1 MNPVCVTCGTLFPES
16 PQPPEHCP
24 ICEDERQFVGLHGQ
38 QWTTL
43 EDLRRNHRN
52 LIRDEEPALHSIFT
66 EPNFAIGQR
75 AFLLETPEGNLL
87 WDCITL
93 LDDATRAFVA
103 ERGGLRAIAISHPHY
118 YSTMV
123 EWSRAFGNISIY
135 LHDADRQWVMRPEPA
150 IEFWSGETRPLFGGL
165 ALFRC
170 GGHFPGGT
178 VLHWP
183 TGAAGTGA
191 LLTGDVIQVVVD
203 RRWLSFMYSYPNYI
217 PLNATSVRHI
227 VDVVRPL
234 PFDRIYGA
242 FPERTV
248 FTNAKAALDRSA
260 ERYVR
265 QIIGKPDD
273 RAGY

>member
-1 MNPVCVTCGTLFPES
+1 MSPVCLTCGTQFPES

-24 ICEDERQFVGLHGQ
+24 ICEDERQFVGFHGQ

-43 EDLRRNHRN
+43 DDLRKNHSN

-75 AFLLETPEGNLL
+75 AFLIETPEGNLL

-93 LDDATRAFVA
+93 LDDATRTFVS
-103 ERGGLRAIAISHPHY
+103 ERAGLRAIAISHPHY
-118 YSTMV
+118 YSAMV
-123 EWSRAFGNISIY
+123 EWSHAFGNIPIY
-135 LHDADRQWVMRPEPA
+135 LHEADRQWVMRPDPV
-150 IEFWSGETRPLFGGL
+150 IEFWTGETKPLFGGL

-170 GGHFPGGT
+170 GGHFAGGT
-178 VLHWP
+178 VLHCP
-183 TGAAGTGA
+183 TGNGA
-191 LLTGDVIQVVVD
+191 LLTGDVIQVAMD

-217 PLNATSVRHI
+217 PLNAAAVRHI
-227 VDVVRPL
+227 VNVVRPL

-248 FTNAKAALDRSA
+248 FTDAKAALDRSA
-260 ERYVR
+260 ARYISGIR
-265 QIIGKPDD
+265 
-273 RAGY
+273 

>member
-1 MNPVCVTCGTLFPES
+1 MNPVCVTCGTQFPES

-24 ICEDERQFVGLHGQ
+24 ICEDERQFVGFRGQ

-43 EDLRRNHRN
+43 EALRKNHRN
-52 LIRDEEPALHSIFT
+52 SIRDEEPALHSIFT

-75 AFLLETPEGNLL
+75 AFLIETPEGNLV

-93 LDDATRAFVA
+93 LDDATRAFIA
-103 ERGGLRAIAISHPHY
+103 EHGGLRAIAISHPHY
-118 YSTMV
+118 YTTMV
-123 EWSRAFGNISIY
+123 DWSRAFGNISIY

-150 IEFWSGETRPLFGGL
+150 IKFWSGETRPLFGGL

-183 TGAAGTGA
+183 TGAAGKGA
-191 LLTGDVIQVVVD
+191 LLTGDVIQVALD
-203 RRWLSFMYSYPNYI
+203 RRWVSFMYSYPNYI
-217 PLNATSVRHI
+217 PLNAAAVRHI
-227 VDVVRPL
+227 IEVVRPL
-234 PFDRIYGA
+234 PFDRICGA

-248 FTNAKAALDRSA
+248 FTDAKAAVNHSA
-260 ERYVR
+260 ERYLKA
-265 QIIGKPDD
+265 I
-273 RAGY
+273 AG

>member
-1 MNPVCVTCGTLFPES
+1 MSPVCLTCGTQFPES

-24 ICEDERQFVGLHGQ
+24 ICEDERQFVGFHGQ

-43 EDLRRNHRN
+43 DDLRKNHSN

-75 AFLLETPEGNLL
+75 AFLIETPEGNLL

-93 LDDATRAFVA
+93 LDDATRAFVS
-103 ERGGLRAIAISHPHY
+103 ERAGLRAIAISHPHY
-118 YSTMV
+118 YSAMV
-123 EWSRAFGNISIY
+123 EWSHAFGNIPIY
-135 LHDADRQWVMRPEPA
+135 LHEADRQWVMRPDPV
-150 IEFWSGETRPLFGGL
+150 IEFWTGETKPLFGGL

-170 GGHFPGGT
+170 GGHFAGGT
-178 VLHWP
+178 VLHCP
-183 TGAAGTGA
+183 TGNGA
-191 LLTGDVIQVVVD
+191 LLTGDVIQVAMD

-217 PLNATSVRHI
+217 PLNAAAVRHI
-227 VDVVRPL
+227 VNVVRPL

-248 FTNAKAALDRSA
+248 FTDAKAALDRSA
-260 ERYVR
+260 ARYISGIR
-265 QIIGKPDD
+265 
-273 RAGY
+273 

>member
-1 MNPVCVTCGTLFPES
+1 MNSVCVTCGTQFPES

-24 ICEDERQFVGLHGQ
+24 ICEDERQFVGFHGQ

-43 EDLRRNHRN
+43 DDLRKNHRN
-52 LIRDEEPALHSIFT
+52 LIRDEEPALHSIYT

-75 AFLLETPEGNLL
+75 AFLIETPEGNLL

-93 LDDATRAFVA
+93 LDDATRAFVS
-103 ERGGLRAIAISHPHY
+103 ERGGLRTIAISHPHY
-118 YSTMV
+118 YTSMA
-123 EWSRAFGNISIY
+123 EWSHAFGNIPVY
-135 LHDADRQWVMRPEPA
+135 LHDADREWVMRPDPA
-150 IEFWSGETRPLFGGL
+150 IEFWIGETKPLFGGL

-183 TGAAGTGA
+183 QGASGKGA
-191 LLTGDVIQVVVD
+191 LLTGDVIQVAMD

-217 PLNATSVRHI
+217 PLNAAVVRHI
-227 VDVVRPL
+227 VEVVHPL
-234 PFDRIYGA
+234 PFDRIHGA

-248 FTNAKAALDRSA
+248 FTDAKVAISRSA
-260 ERYVR
+260 ERYLKA
-265 QIIGKPDD
+265 I
-273 RAGY
+273 AG